1 MNLPMIDAQIIADLA
16 KRLSD
21 SLPPSVKVVQGE
33 IETSFKTLLSAQ
45 LNKLDLVTREEFDAQ
60 VRVLARTREKLDALE
75 KRLND
80 KESN

>member
-1 MNLPMIDAQIIADLA
+1 MIDAQIIADLA

>member
-1 MNLPMIDAQIIADLA
+1 MILPMIDAQIIADLA

-45 LNKLDLVTREEFDAQ
+45 LGKLDLVTREEFDAQ

-80 KESN
+80 KDGK